1 MGFRMKKIILI
12 GFLLSAITVQPKSI
26 QQKAAGNAEQP
37 SKQFDQGP
45 ATFESRDENVEEQ
58 VQKLQKMLQMRQEL
72 VRVEREAA
80 DPESD
85 TSRQDWSP
93 SDAWKS
99 VKNTVKKGWNGAK
112 NLAKTGWNGFKN
124 VAKKG
129 LNALKDIKSKLENYL
144 NSEEGLPLK
153 NCMKQAGED
162 AVESMVNTL
171 KKVAME
177 KLSSLGKRSKDQ
189 EIQLSQAE
197 EKEQELLKKAM
208 EELMQMER
216 EEASSIRQDGWFGDV
231 KDMASGKLMAM
242 KQCVADHADFD
253 AIKNL
258 ILEYISN
265 KGEVP
270 EEENPE

>member
-1 MGFRMKKIILI
+1 MKKIILI
-12 GFLLSAITVQPKSI
+12 GFLLSVITVQPKSI

-58 VQKLQKMLQMRQEL
+58 VQKLQKLQKMLQMRQEL
-72 VRVEREAA
+72 EQVEREAA

-85 TSRQDWSP
+85 TSRQDGWFG
-93 SDAWKS
+93 DAWNY
-99 VKNTVKKGWNGAK
+99 VKDTGKKVWNSAK
-112 NLAKTGWNGFKN
+112 NLAKKVWNS
-124 VAKKG
+124 AKDMKRI
-129 LNALKDIKSKLENYL
+129 LMNYL

-153 NCMKQAGED
+153 NCMMEAGVD
-162 AVESMVNTL
+162 AVDSMVSML
-171 KKVAME
+171 KKVAIE
-177 KLSSLGKRSKDQ
+177 KLSSLFGKRSKDQ

-253 AIKNL
+253 TIKNL